1 MRRRRL
7 VCIGAGLAF
16 FVAFSTGIVAFGGAG
31 ACPPGAARALASDD
45 SSRYYAYAGLPKA
58 TGPRCKVSVLTNIG
72 YVVGYSEARKDPL
85 WSAYQACKVEDWVTH
100 RRPSRFR
107 VDERTKARVSHDDY
121 TRSGYDRGH
130 MAPNHVVDK
139 CYGREAQLET
149 FLMSNICPQRPQLNQ
164 EVWESLEAKVA
175 DEYADR
181 YGQVWV
187 TVGPIFDDDI
197 EALPCGVEIPDAFY
211 SILVRE
217 SEGKPQVLAFV
228 MPQEVV
234 GDEPLEQFLQSVDE
248 IEKETGLDFEPDLG
262 EPAEVEEEAATVLW

>member
-1 MRRRRL
+1 MRHRRVLCMGAALALL
-7 VCIGAGLAF
+7 VALG
-16 FVAFSTGIVAFGGAG
+16 TGILAFGGG
-31 ACPPGAARALASDD
+31 AWVLGTARALASDVG
-45 SSRYYAYAGLPKA
+45 SRGHAYAGLPKA
-58 TGPRCKVSVLTNIG
+58 TAAGCEVSVLRNIG

-85 WSAYQACKVEDWVTH
+85 WAAYRAYRAGHWTPH
-100 RRPSRFR
+100 PRPSGFY
-107 VDERTKARVSHDDY
+107 VDERTEARVSQRDY

-130 MAPNHVVDK
+130 MAPNHVIDK

-149 FLMSNICPQRPQLNQ
+149 FLMSNICPQRPHLNQ

-211 SILVRE
+211 SILIRE
-217 SEGKPQVLAFV
+217 SEGKPQVLAFI

-262 EPAEVEEEAATVLW
+262 EPAEVEEEAATTLW